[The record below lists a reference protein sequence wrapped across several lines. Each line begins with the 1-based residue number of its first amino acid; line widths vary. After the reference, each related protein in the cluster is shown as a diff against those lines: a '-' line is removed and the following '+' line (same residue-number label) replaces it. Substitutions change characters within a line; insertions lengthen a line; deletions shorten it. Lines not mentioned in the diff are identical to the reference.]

1 MLTLLKKEINEFFS
15 TITGYIVVI
24 VFLVATS
31 LFLWIFPTNYNVLNS
46 GYATLNSLFTL
57 APWIFL
63 FLVPA
68 VTMRMI
74 AEEKKSGTME
84 LLLTRPISDLQIV
97 TAKYFA
103 SLVLVII
110 ALLPTLVYFVTVYYL
125 GNPPGN
131 VDVGGTVGSYIG
143 LFFLAA
149 IYAAI
154 GIFSSSL
161 TNNQIIAFIIAVI
174 ISFIFYMGFEFLS
187 SMWMF
192 SSIDAIIVDL
202 GINAHYESMS
212 RGVIDTRDVIYFLSV
227 IVVFIYLTKTVIQ
240 NRK

>member
-1 MLTLLKKEINEFFS
+1 MLALLKKEINEFFS
-15 TITGYIVVI
+15 TITGYIVVV
-24 VFLVATS
+24 VFLLAIG
-31 LFLWIFPTNYNVLNS
+31 LFMWVFPGQYNVMDS
-46 GYATLNSLFTL
+46 GYASLDTLFTL

>member
-1 MLTLLKKEINEFFS
+1 MLTLLNKEISEFFS
-15 TITGYIVVI
+15 TITGYIVVA
-24 VFLVATS
+24 VFLLATG
-31 LFLWIFPTNYNVLNS
+31 LFMWIFPSNYNVLDS
-46 GYATLNSLFTL
+46 GYATMNTLFTL

-74 AEEKKSGTME
+74 SDEKKSGTME
-84 LLLTRPISDLQIV
+84 LLLTRPITDLQIV
-97 TAKYFA
+97 TAKYLA
-103 SLVLVII
+103 SLILVLI
-110 ALLPTLVYFVTVYYL
+110 ALIPTLVYAVSIHYL
-125 GNPPGN
+125 GNPQGN
-131 VDVGGTVGSYIG
+131 LDVGGTIGSYIG

-161 TNNQIIAFIIAVI
+161 TTNQIIAFILAVL
-174 ISFIFYMGFEFLS
+174 ISFLVYMGFEYLSGMWLFSGMESFL
-187 SMWMF
+187 
-192 SSIDAIIVDL
+192 VDL

-212 RGVIDTRDVIYFLSV
+212 RGVIDTRDIVYFLSV
-227 IVVFIYLTKTVIQ
+227 IVLFIYLTKTIIQ

>member
-15 TITGYIVVI
+15 RITGYIVVI

-31 LFLWIFPTNYNVLNS
+31 LFLWIFPTNYNVLDS

-84 LLLTRPISDLQIV
+84 LLITRPISDLQIV
-97 TAKYFA
+97 TAKYLA
-103 SLVLVII
+103 SLALVLI
-110 ALLPTLVYFVTVYYL
+110 ALLPTLVYFATVYYL

-192 SSIDAIIVDL
+192 SSIDSFIVDL

-212 RGVIDTRDVIYFLSV
+212 RGVIDTRDIVYFLSV

>member
-31 LFLWIFPTNYNVLNS
+31 LFLWIFPTNYNVLDS

>member
-15 TITGYIVVI
+15 TITGYIIVI
-24 VFLVATS
+24 VFLVAIS
-31 LFLWIFPTNYNVLNS
+31 LFLWIFPTNFNVLDS

-110 ALLPTLVYFVTVYYL
+110 ALLPTLVYFVSVYYL

-131 VDVGGTVGSYIG
+131 IDMGGTVGSYTG

-187 SMWMF
+187 SMWIF